1 MKKFT
6 LAIFYDHTTQSG
18 GNFQQSLNN
27 IFLAKKLESTEVNI
41 KIITTEKNNKDILK
55 KYGLD
60 CILYTPNVFSQY
72 LCVLEKHLQYL
83 YIS

>member
-1 MKKFT
+1 M
-6 LAIFYDHTTQSG
+6 QSG

-55 KYGLD
+55 NMD
-60 CILYTPNVFSQY
+60 
-72 LCVLEKHLQYL
+72 
-83 YIS
+83 